1 MRRSY
6 NGVGRNWTR
15 SDSSSPL
22 RFLQDNHTFFFI
34 FTWLKALSR
43 LQQRLQVRFR
53 RRWNYPWV
61 KKSKTRKYHKSN
73 TWRIPKFSSFYVSS
87 AVFSNEGRLLCS
99 HFVCGIKGDISVR
112 VKQWNKVGMSS
123 WGILRKQLTNFLSPT
138 DTWKTFWMSVPGEK
152 WWRQGLTLPAMWGL
166 VTSFLT

>member
-22 RFLQDNHTFFFI
+22 RFLQVNHTFFDFH
-34 FTWLKALSR
+34 LVGSALTTPTTTPGKIPP
-43 LQQRLQVRFR
+43 QVKL
-53 RRWNYPWV
+53 PLSE
-61 KKSKTRKYHKSN
+61 KIKTRKYHKSN